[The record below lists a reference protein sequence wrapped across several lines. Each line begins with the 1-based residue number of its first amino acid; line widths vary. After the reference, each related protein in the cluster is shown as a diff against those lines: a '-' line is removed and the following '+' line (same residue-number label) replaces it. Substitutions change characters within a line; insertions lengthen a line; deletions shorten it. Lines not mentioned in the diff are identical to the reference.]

1 MSDGMQAAGGNRWG
15 QRTDIASATTQTC
28 DAATDGLGFIFQS
41 LTTEAITHLGF
52 RYGLRTGTPPTY
64 IAALEGIDASGL
76 PNGTILGGGSPASGT
91 FTPPADTTWNSLW
104 RWVTL
109 SNAYTPTRGEKLA
122 LTIRHSSGTVNASN
136 NSTFTLRF
144 TTAAAEVF
152 AFPYGLT
159 LTAGTWAKVVVDVP
173 IFAIRTAN
181 QRYGMLIQ
189 SLFSTTVTTT
199 GHRSAMRFT
208 LPATWAET
216 FALAGARMS
225 FTAPAAAGSFKF
237 ALWQDTTELTSM
249 TLDSDMLGVNTGR
262 RNGEFLFTDTT
273 LPVLTFGTQYRLGL
287 EVISSL
293 AAGIIGLQLSESD
306 DRLAYPLGTNRGYST
321 WNGSTWT
328 DDNTVMP
335 YVELIFADITE
346 PVSAAPGRRD
356 YPYGRR
362 HRRAIYAA

>member
-1 MSDGMQAAGGNRWG
+1 M
-15 QRTDIASATTQTC
+15 
-28 DAATDGLGFIFQS
+28 
-41 LTTEAITHLGF
+41 
-52 RYGLRTGTPPTY
+52 
-64 IAALEGIDASGL
+64 EGIDASGL

-122 LTIRHSSGTVNASN
+122 LTIRHSAGTVNASN

-159 LTAGTWAKVVVDVP
+159 LTAGTWAKVAVDVP

-216 FALAGARMS
+216 FAMVVLWDWLGTVSIRYVAGESWWAVPLAVGSRGA
-225 FTAPAAAGSFKF
+225 TGPCVAPASPAVLCCFCRSDCCEQQGRG
-237 ALWQDTTELTSM
+237 TTPRQFCRSVVGAPV
-249 TLDSDMLGVNTGR
+249 ML
-262 RNGEFLFTDTT
+262 
-273 LPVLTFGTQYRLGL
+273 LP
-287 EVISSL
+287 
-293 AAGIIGLQLSESD
+293 
-306 DRLAYPLGTNRGYST
+306 
-321 WNGSTWT
+321 
-328 DDNTVMP
+328 
-335 YVELIFADITE
+335 
-346 PVSAAPGRRD
+346 
-356 YPYGRR
+356 
-362 HRRAIYAA
+362 